1 MRIVG
6 IDPGAKG
13 AVAFIDTD
21 AAECG
26 AWSLPVKKRLKAS
39 RATTELDANG
49 LSWIIKTKIGP
60 VDEVWIEDVHSLPS
74 DGHVG
79 AFSFGM
85 NKGGLVAVVEL
96 LGYKVDDGTL
106 NYVHP
111 SVWKPALHVSSDK
124 SATKKVARLL
134 FRECEIA
141 TSNEGKCEALLI
153 ALYGI
158 LQHGSPPF
166 PLKDVG

>member
-6 IDPGAKG
+6 IDPGSKG
-13 AVAFIDTD
+13 AIAFIDTITG
-21 AAECG
+21 ECG
-26 AWSLPVKKRLKAS
+26 AWSLPVKQRLKS
-39 RATTELDANG
+39 TRTTTELDHTG
-49 LSWIIKTKIGP
+49 LRSIIETKIGP
-60 VDEVWIEDVHSLPS
+60 LDQIWIEDVHSLPT

-111 SVWKPALHVSSDK
+111 SVWKPALNVSSDK

-134 FRECEIA
+134 FRECKVA

-158 LQHGSPPF
+158 LQRGTPSWPMT
-166 PLKDVG
+166 DVS